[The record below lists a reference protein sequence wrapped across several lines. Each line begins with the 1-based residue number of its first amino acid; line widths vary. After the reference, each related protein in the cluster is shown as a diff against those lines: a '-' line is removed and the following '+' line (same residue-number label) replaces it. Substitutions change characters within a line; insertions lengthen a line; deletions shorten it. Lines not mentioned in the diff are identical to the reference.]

1 LPLTNISRNPRLAAG
16 YSSRSQIARIVT
28 ETWIRDQM
36 YCPACASEQLEPTR
50 PGTKVV
56 DFVCPDCQEPF
67 QLKSQ
72 SRPLGVRVS
81 DAAYEPMIACVK
93 SSKAPT
99 FLFLQYHPSRWRV
112 QNLVIVGRHFLT
124 PLAIEKRPALRR
136 GARREGWVG
145 CNILLSAVPPDAR
158 IHVVRAEV
166 PTPPEAVRSSWR
178 KFEFLRAADSES
190 RGWMADVLTCIRE
203 LRRDSF
209 SLEDVYSFESR
220 LKKLHS
226 RNRYVRPKIRQQLQV
241 LRDHGV
247 IEFVGRGEYRILL
260 MPQQE

>member
-1 LPLTNISRNPRLAAG
+1 
-16 YSSRSQIARIVT
+16 
-28 ETWIRDQM
+28 M
-36 YCPACASEQLEPTR
+36 YCPACKSERLESTR

-56 DFVCPDCQEPF
+56 DFVCPDCREPF

-72 SRPLGVRVS
+72 GRPLRARIN
-81 DAAYEPMIACVK
+81 DAAYEPMI
-93 SSKAPT
+93 SSVRTSTAPT
-99 FLFLQYHPSRWRV
+99 FLFLEYHPSRWCVR
-112 QNLVIVGRHFLT
+112 NLVLVGRHFLT
-124 PLAIEKRPALRR
+124 PSVVERRPPLRQS
-136 GARREGWVG
+136 ARRAGWVG
-145 CNILLSAVPPDAR
+145 CNIMLSAVPPDAR

-209 SLEDVYSFESR
+209 ALEDIYAFESR
-220 LKKLHS
+220 LKKFHS
-226 RNRYVRPKIRQQLQV
+226 QNRYVRPKIRQQLQV
-241 LRDHGV
+241 LRDHGI